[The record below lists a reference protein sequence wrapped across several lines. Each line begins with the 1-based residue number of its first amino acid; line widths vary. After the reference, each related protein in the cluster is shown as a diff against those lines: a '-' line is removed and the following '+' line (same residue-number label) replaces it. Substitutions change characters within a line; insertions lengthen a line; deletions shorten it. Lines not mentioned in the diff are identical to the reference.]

1 MRRKTW
7 RTRCNSKTIKIPASP
22 LFIGSAALALEV
34 DTAELQQFSEDYLNG
49 DTLISKAEL
58 TAHTKTYLSQ
68 SRHMAMAFCNCETR
82 RLE

>member
-1 MRRKTW
+1 M
-7 RTRCNSKTIKIPASP
+7 
-22 LFIGSAALALEV
+22 LEV

-68 SRHMAMAFCNCETR
+68 SRQMAMAFCNCETS